1 MVERDLELEA
11 FLFVI
16 NLLMINLGYLLWM
29 RMYLLLQTASRSSL
43 QLESRKD
50 QWHDLDS
57 ENALLD

>member
-11 FLFVI
+11 FRFVI

-29 RMYLLLQTASRSSL
+29 RMYLLLQTASRSNL

-57 ENALLD
+57 ENASPD